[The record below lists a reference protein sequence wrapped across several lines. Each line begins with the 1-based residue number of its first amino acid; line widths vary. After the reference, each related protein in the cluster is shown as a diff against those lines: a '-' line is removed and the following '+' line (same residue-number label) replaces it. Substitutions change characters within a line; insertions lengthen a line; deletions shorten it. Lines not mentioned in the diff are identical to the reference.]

1 MTGPGTKA
9 YASNST
15 EAGGTV
21 ASQNKMSVAFRT
33 AVSRR
38 DPATCSRAAALVL
51 AWSACLWPLAAQ
63 GQTYRERIGQTKPA
77 PAERLPPRVAT
88 RPAAADAKL
97 EQGRGG
103 DSVQDR
109 GNRSDD
115 VTSGQDL
122 VAEAARNVF
131 EIPSLHAR
139 LRMRFSSQGSQ
150 VVAVGDYVQLGAG
163 AQKLLRLDLKIPIGS
178 KIGTM
183 QEIRG
188 RDYLWIIRDLP
199 PDPPQLERVGLRKA
213 RIEIAKA
220 EESDRMAPLDGWILL
235 GGLSRLLVSLDK
247 NFEFEKPRRATL
259 SGVPVLLVRGRW
271 KPASLARLAG
281 GKERTEVP
289 AQLPQEVELA
299 LAEPGAD
306 PPLFPYRI
314 EFLRHSDEGH
324 EQRGGRGTPLTVIEF
339 FEVRRPK
346 NLEPQQF
353 EFDPEERESD
363 DVTISYLRKLGI
375 IPAKSP

>member
-1 MTGPGTKA
+1 
-9 YASNST
+9 
-15 EAGGTV
+15 V
-21 ASQNKMSVAFRT
+21 AW
-33 AVSRR
+33 
-38 DPATCSRAAALVL
+38 SRAAALVL
-51 AWSACLWPLAAQ
+51 ALSACLWPLAAR
-63 GQTYRERIGQTKPA
+63 GQTYRERIHQSKSA
-77 PAERLPPRVAT
+77 PADGLPPRVAT
-88 RPAAADAKL
+88 RPAAAETDL
-97 EQGRGG
+97 GQGRGG
-103 DSVQDR
+103 EAAASEGSDR
-109 GNRSDD
+109 LSDGS
-115 VTSGQDL
+115 SGQRL

-150 VVAVGDYVQLGAG
+150 VVAVGDYIQLGAG

-178 KIGTM
+178 KIGTV

-188 RDYLWIIRDLP
+188 REYLWIIRDLP

-220 EESDRMAPLDGWILL
+220 DDAERMAPLEGWMLL
-235 GGLSRLLVSLDK
+235 GGLSRLLASLDK
-247 NFEFEKPRRATL
+247 NFEFDAPRQATI

-271 KPASLARLAG
+271 KPAPLARLTG
-281 GKERTEVP
+281 GKKPADVP
-289 AQLPQEVELA
+289 PQLPHEVELA
-299 LAEPGAD
+299 LGDPKAD

-314 EFLRHSDEGH
+314 EYLRHSGAGQKQE
-324 EQRGGRGTPLTVIEF
+324 GGRGTPLTVIEF
-339 FEVRRPK
+339 FEVRRPS

-375 IPAKSP
+375 MPAKSQ